1 MKFMLNKKPAIITI
15 SVIVA
20 FVLLYFIFRFFI
32 LNYTIN
38 KISNKLK
45 NNYGLNFTLQESEF
59 NGLRSVSFKNIL
71 ITKSTVD
78 TVFYSDSVYLK
89 IKLFPL
95 FSGKIRFK
103 EVHVKSIKLNMN
115 GDILDTILHYKKE
128 NKKEIVSNI
137 QTDYSKT
144 ADRIL
149 SNIFSKIPNELK
161 IDSTFLH
168 FSRGKTNLTL
178 YCPGFS
184 YSSKKI
190 EGLVFMTDSINYS
203 KCSLKGTIDQE
214 SKKVDVSFFTANKHS
229 VSLPYINQKWD
240 VTIKFDTLR
249 FIFNYLGYANNRLS
263 VDGYFQADNL
273 YIQNKRIAPTPVIIN
288 NGAADIIFNIGNDY
302 FELDSIS
309 KIAVNNFALSPYFKY
324 KNHKGREITM
334 CIPFFRFEADK
345 LFKSFPVGLFSSI
358 RDIKSTGSLSFQL
371 YCNINL
377 DLKDSVHFNT
387 ELNKEDFKIVRFGTA
402 NLTMMNDTFSY
413 RVYDDD
419 KQVRNIFI
427 GPQNSDFV
435 KLDDISP
442 FLRYS
447 VLTSEDG
454 GFFYHKGFNAE
465 SFSNS
470 IVQNLKEKRFA
481 RGGSTITMQLIKNV
495 YLTRNKTISRKLEE
509 MLIVWM
515 IENFHLVSKERMFE
529 VYLNIIEWGPDIYG
543 IKQAASYYFNKKP
556 SELNLQESIFLASI
570 IPSPRYFK
578 YAFKEPGKLTEYYA
592 WFYKR
597 LPEIM
602 INRNQILPE
611 DTIGLRPDVTLT
623 GRAKDFLIKPDTA
636 KIDTTELEVPLFFE
650 TR

>member
-509 MLIVWM
+509 MLIVRM

-543 IKQAASYYFNKKP
+543 IKQAAAYYFNKKP